1 MDRYEALVLAE
12 RYVSRDSG
20 TRSDG
25 ATSHLPSD
33 RSVNTL
39 PLASVCC
46 GMNAY
51 SLLADA

>member
-1 MDRYEALVLAE
+1 MAE
-12 RYVSRDSG
+12 RYVSLDNG

-25 ATSHLPSD
+25 ATSHFPSD

-39 PLASVCC
+39 PLMSVCC

-51 SLLADA
+51 SPVADA